1 MITAEGTINIAREH
15 IGKVGVTHVVIDAG
29 PLGAFQLNADR
40 QFVSLDLASLNLI
53 GSIEPRPLNGI
64 ENLRVFDELIMEPLG
79 VISADLKI
87 YFAYSV
93 LESELLIYSGS
104 PLSIKIAE

>member
-1 MITAEGTINIAREH
+1 
-15 IGKVGVTHVVIDAG
+15 
-29 PLGAFQLNADR
+29 
-40 QFVSLDLASLNLI
+40 
-53 GSIEPRPLNGI
+53 
-64 ENLRVFDELIMEPLG
+64 MEPLG
-79 VISADLKI
+79 VMSADLKI